1 MNLVDT
7 DGDTVYL
14 QYRHKYLCPL
24 DKPLYET
31 IDWEALAK
39 QKHLLV
45 ELMLGASIMG
55 TSHTNSAQLKAI
67 EGLVNLLDTIQ
78 DDAEAQGYPVVWAHN
93 ADDWRAGVIDEAT
106 EELINE

>member
-1 MNLVDT
+1 MNLVGT

-31 IDWEALAK
+31 IDWAALAK
-39 QKHLLV
+39 QKHLLI
-45 ELMLGASIMG
+45 ELMLGA
-55 TSHTNSAQLKAI
+55 TNSAQLQTI